1 MAAPH
6 NQDLAEATEKASGFA
21 VSLGN
26 FEGPFDL
33 LLSLIS
39 KHEMDI
45 TEISLSKVTDE
56 FISYLKSLDDDEELD
71 QASEFL
77 VIAATLLDLKIAG
90 LLPKGE
96 VVDAEDVALLEARDL
111 LFARLLQYRAFKEIS
126 SWFSTALQIE
136 SNRIP
141 REVQMEERFRK
152 QKPELVWNVTL
163 PEFAALALETMT
175 PKEIPSVGLTHL
187 HASRISIREQ
197 AATVVQMLRSQK
209 TVSFFEIIREVKD
222 RAIVVARFL
231 AILELYRMAALSFE
245 QDTPLGDLQLT
256 WRAETFNEEQLAALG
271 ADYDD

>member
-1 MAAPH
+1 VAAPL
-6 NQDLAEATEKASGFA
+6 NEELTETKSGFA

-26 FEGPFDL
+26 FDGPFDL
-33 LLSLIS
+33 LLSLIT

-45 TEISLSKVTDE
+45 TEVSLSKVTDE
-56 FISYLKSLDDDEELD
+56 FIQYLKQLDSDDEMD
-71 QASEFL
+71 QASEFI

-111 LFARLLQYRAFKEIS
+111 LFARLLQYKAFKEIA
-126 SWFSTALQIE
+126 SWFNNGFNIE
-136 SNRIP
+136 GSRVA
-141 REVQMEERFRK
+141 RDVRMEERFRD
-152 QKPELVWNVTL
+152 QKPELVWNVSL
-163 PEFAALALETMT
+163 QDFAQLALETMT

-187 HASRISIREQ
+187 HASRVSIREQ
-197 AATVVQMLRSQK
+197 AATVVQILRSQK
-209 TVSFFEIIREVKD
+209 TASFFDIIREVRD

-245 QDTPLGDLQLT
+245 QETPLGDLLLT

>member
-1 MAAPH
+1 VAAP
-6 NQDLAEATEKASGFA
+6 LKEELTETKSGFA

-26 FEGPFDL
+26 FDGPFDL

-39 KHEMDI
+39 KHEVDI
-45 TEISLSKVTDE
+45 TEVSLSKVTDE
-56 FISYLKSLDDDEELD
+56 FIQYLKQLDSDDEMD
-71 QASEFL
+71 QASEFI

-111 LFARLLQYRAFKEIS
+111 LFARLLQYKAFKEIA
-126 SWFSTALQIE
+126 SWFNNGFNIE
-136 SNRIP
+136 GSRVA
-141 REVQMEERFRK
+141 RDVRMEERFRD
-152 QKPELVWNVTL
+152 QKPELVWNIGL
-163 PEFAALALETMT
+163 SDFAQLALETMT
-175 PKEIPSVGLTHL
+175 PKEIPMVGLTHL
-187 HASRISIREQ
+187 HASRVSIREQ
-197 AATVVQMLRSQK
+197 AATVVQILRSRK
-209 TVSFFEIIREVKD
+209 TTSFFELIREVKD